1 MGIEPTPA
9 VLETAAL
16 AVTLLPN
23 IVCRYNGAPN
33 GNRTRNPFRAADF
46 KSAAYASSATGANR
60 KAIKARLGPI
70 QKAK

>member
-1 MGIEPTPA
+1 MGIEPTPM
-9 VLETAAL
+9 VLETTAL
-16 AVTLLPN
+16 AITLLP
-23 IVCRYNGAPN
+23 IVSGAPN

-60 KAIKARLGPI
+60 KAIKARLGPV